1 MTTTPAPST
10 ALQRAGGLAALYIV
24 LADLAAIAY
33 FVLLVDYPATTEPAA
48 KVALLTENHTSLYLM
63 HLVCFELVALALIVL
78 TIATYQRLTRRAH
91 SLAQLA
97 GAVGLIHAGLLLA
110 SVQTYNVGMN
120 AVVELQAT
128 APQQAISAWAAI
140 EPIAEGLAGSD
151 GQIVAGVWVLL
162 LSAAALR
169 AKEFPRA
176 LNWLGA
182 GIGTLGILA
191 AIPALDTLDIVFG
204 LLQIVW
210 FAWLGISML
219 RTSADSP
226 GSTRIA
232 YESGVGVKSGIVVV
246 NADGSN
252 EATRFH

>member
-1 MTTTPAPST
+1 MTTTPAPSA
-10 ALQRAGGLAALYIV
+10 ALERAGGLAALYIV
-24 LADLAAIAY
+24 LADVAAIAY
-33 FVLLVDYPATTEPAA
+33 FVLGVDYPAATQPDA
-48 KVALLTENHTSLYLM
+48 KVALLAEHHTGLYLM
-63 HLVCFELVALALIVL
+63 HLVCFELVALALIVV
-78 TIATYQRLTRRAH
+78 TIATYQRLTARAH

-110 SVQTYNVGMN
+110 SVQTYNAGMN

-128 APQQAISAWAAI
+128 APQQALSAWAAI

-151 GQIVAGVWVLL
+151 GQIVAGAWILL

-169 AKEFPRA
+169 AKELPRA

-191 AIPALDTLDIVFG
+191 AIPTLGTLDVVFG

-210 FAWLGISML
+210 LAWLGISML
-219 RTSADSP
+219 RTSADTNTPSQAAAALAV
-226 GSTRIA
+226 R
-232 YESGVGVKSGIVVV
+232 
-246 NADGSN
+246 
-252 EATRFH
+252 

>member
-1 MTTTPAPST
+1 MTTTPAPSA

-33 FVLLVDYPATTEPAA
+33 FVLGVDYPSATEPAA
-48 KVALLTENHTSLYLM
+48 KVALLAEHHSSLYLM
-63 HLVCFELVALALIVL
+63 HLVCFELVALALIVV
-78 TIATYQRLTRRAH
+78 TVATYQRLTARAH
-91 SLAQLA
+91 PLAQLA

-120 AVVELQAT
+120 AVVELQGT
-128 APQQAISAWAAI
+128 TPQQAMSAWAAI

-151 GQIVAGVWVLL
+151 GQIVAGAWILL

-182 GIGTLGILA
+182 GIGILAILA
-191 AIPALDTLDIVFG
+191 AIPALGTLDIIFG

-219 RTSADSP
+219 RTSADL
-226 GSTRIA
+226 STP
-232 YESGVGVKSGIVVV
+232 S
-246 NADGSN
+246 
-252 EATRFH
+252 EAAAALAVR